1 MSYSKIATVLTDKV
15 TSLTKQFD
23 SVLGISEV
31 RSAQSL
37 VQTAEDEFM
46 KSRRCVGETRI
57 ELIRLQNQLRD
68 LRSKLDRIPREDER
82 YLQLATEEHKALIA
96 ERKAKTD
103 LETLETLERDQ
114 FSALSAAVRAA
125 HEKER
130 SRAERTKYWSI
141 IASACGA
148 VLGILGSTI
157 INMKRMKQ
165 IRLTVQENNEEFI
178 AKTMEELG
186 TLFKPGQHE
195 ITTSG
200 VGQAHS
206 QLSNDFLALLNENT
220 KMLGAID
227 AKVENRHIRDLAWWS
242 KASLIASVTSSA
254 CLIFY
259 MLSK

>member
-1 MSYSKIATVLTDKV
+1 MIRNDILIKTSRLTVQTRYFILYKYNQSGRAISSHNTSYNKIATVLTDKV

-37 VQTAEDEFM
+37 VQTAEDGFM
-46 KSRRCVGETRI
+46 KSRRRVGETRI
-57 ELIRLQNQLRD
+57 ELIRLQNELRD

-103 LETLETLERDQ
+103 LETFETLERDQ

-148 VLGILGSTI
+148 VLGWSQTSF
-157 INMKRMKQ
+157 NFS
-165 IRLTVQENNEEFI
+165 LT
-178 AKTMEELG
+178 AW
-186 TLFKPGQHE
+186 
-195 ITTSG
+195 
-200 VGQAHS
+200 
-206 QLSNDFLALLNENT
+206 
-220 KMLGAID
+220 
-227 AKVENRHIRDLAWWS
+227 HIQ
-242 KASLIASVTSSA
+242 
-254 CLIFY
+254 
-259 MLSK
+259 

>member
-1 MSYSKIATVLTDKV
+1 MIHNNILKKSSRLTASARHLILYNQSINRTISYSTSNSKISTVLTDKL
-15 TSLTKQFD
+15 TSVTKQFD

-46 KSRRCVGETRI
+46 KSRRRVQETRS
-57 ELIRLQNQLRD
+57 ELIRLQNQLRE

-96 ERKAKTD
+96 ERKAKAD

-141 IASACGA
+141 IASASGA
-148 VLGILGSTI
+148 VLGWSQALSSLLLWL
-157 INMKRMKQ
+157 Q
-165 IRLTVQENNEEFI
+165 NEI
-178 AKTMEELG
+178 
-186 TLFKPGQHE
+186 
-195 ITTSG
+195 
-200 VGQAHS
+200 
-206 QLSNDFLALLNENT
+206 
-220 KMLGAID
+220 
-227 AKVENRHIRDLAWWS
+227 
-242 KASLIASVTSSA
+242 
-254 CLIFY
+254 
-259 MLSK
+259 